1 MSPILNF
8 TTSFPTGSKEP
19 FKFIVYGDMGVS
31 TFPRADETA
40 KLMLKEYHENDVKF
54 IFHNGDISYARGH
67 VSFLNS
73 SGGIDSGW
81 EIASL
86 RQGWAQDFSN
96 GWLTLLTRG
105 LKYGFQG
112 SINSRN
118 HM

>member
-73 SGGIDSGW
+73 SVG
-81 EIASL
+81 IAS
-86 RQGWAQDFSN
+86 GCEMECH
-96 GWLTLLTRG
+96 
-105 LKYGFQG
+105 
-112 SINSRN
+112 SRDWN
-118 HM
+118 PSPLNT